1 MRRNAPLHASNAA
14 CMSKDMTVAGVH
26 LQKDEAFYIMIQQ
39 VQNDPKQWK
48 EPKSFIPERF
58 DVKSHY
64 YEKPGG
70 GKRNPF
76 AFSPFLGGSRGCLGK
91 TFAETTLK
99 FVIPLWYHFFDF

>member
-76 AFSPFLGGSRGCLGK
+76 AFSPFLGG
-91 TFAETTLK
+91 
-99 FVIPLWYHFFDF
+99 